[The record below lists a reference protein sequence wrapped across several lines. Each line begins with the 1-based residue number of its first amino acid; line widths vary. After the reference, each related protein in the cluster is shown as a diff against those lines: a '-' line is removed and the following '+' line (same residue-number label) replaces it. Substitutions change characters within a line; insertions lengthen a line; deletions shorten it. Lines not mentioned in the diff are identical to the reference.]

1 MQTVLVTG
9 GLGYIGSHTCISL
22 ITSGYKFII
31 FDSLNSSSYES
42 LKRISEFAIRF
53 GKDPNEI
60 FSFIKGDVR
69 ESNLLDK
76 IFKKAEKNK
85 TPIKKVIHFAGLKSV
100 SESHENPINY
110 WDVNVN
116 GTINLLKTMFKNNC
130 NEFIFSS
137 SAAIYGSSHFG
148 LINEDSLIK
157 PENPYAETK
166 AAVESI
172 LKASYNVNPHKLKIA
187 CLRYFNPIGAHP
199 FGSIEEN
206 SNNIFPY
213 LIKIASKKEKFLK
226 VFGNDWPTF
235 DGTGIRDYIHV
246 MDLAEGHIS
255 AMKYL
260 DLNKPQFIN
269 LNLGTGEG
277 TSVMQLVKTFEEV
290 NSCKINF
297 KFEERRNGDVPSLI
311 ADNKKASFVLN
322 WKPRRTLEKMCKDGW
337 EWGKLYS

>member
-1 MQTVLVTG
+1 MQTILVTG

-22 ITSGYKFII
+22 ITSGYRFII
-31 FDSLNSSSYES
+31 FDSLKSSSYQS
-42 LKRISEFAIRF
+42 LERISNFASQF
-53 GKDPNEI
+53 GGDPNKI

-69 ESNLLDK
+69 EAKLLDK
-76 IFKKAEKNK
+76 IFKQEDKNK
-85 TPIKKVIHFAGLKSV
+85 TPIKTVIHFAGLKSV
-100 SESHENPINY
+100 SESYENPLNY

-116 GTINLLKTMFKNNC
+116 GSINLLKIMLKNKC

-137 SAAIYGSSHFG
+137 SASIYGSSHFG
-148 LINEDSLIK
+148 LINEDYAIN

-166 AAVESI
+166 AAVESL
-172 LKASYNVNPHKLKIA
+172 LKASYDVNPNKLKIA

-199 FGSIEEN
+199 YGSIEEN

-213 LIKIASKKEKFLK
+213 LIKVASRKEKFLK

-260 DLNKPQFIN
+260 DLNKPKFLN

-277 TSVMQLVKTFEEV
+277 TSVMQLVKTFEKA
-290 NSCKINF
+290 NSCKIHF
-297 KFEERRNGDVPSLI
+297 KFKQRRNGDVPSLI
-311 ADNKKASFVLN
+311 ADNKKASLILN
-322 WKPRRTLEKMCKDGW
+322 WKPKRTLEKMCKDGW
-337 EWGKLYS
+337 EWKKLYS

>member
-1 MQTVLVTG
+1 MQTIFVTG

-22 ITSGYKFII
+22 INSGYKFII
-31 FDSLNSSSYES
+31 FDSLKSSSNKS
-42 LKRISEFAIRF
+42 LQRILNFANRF
-53 GKDPNEI
+53 GKDPSKI
-60 FSFIKGDVR
+60 FTFIEGDVR
-69 ESNLLDK
+69 DVKLLNK
-76 IFKKAEKNK
+76 IFKQEQENK
-85 TPIKKVIHFAGLKSV
+85 TPIKTVLHFAGLKSV
-100 SESHENPINY
+100 SESFVTPIDY

-116 GTINLLKTMFKNNC
+116 GSINLLKIMLKNNC
-130 NEFIFSS
+130 NQFIFSS
-137 SAAIYGSSHFG
+137 SASIYGSSHSG
-148 LINEDSLIK
+148 LINEDCGIN

-166 AAVESI
+166 AVVESI
-172 LKASYNVNPHKLKIA
+172 LKASYNAYQDKLKIA

-199 FGSIEEN
+199 SGTIEEN

-213 LIKIASKKEKFLK
+213 LIKVASKKEKFLK

-269 LNLGTGEG
+269 LNLGTGKG
-277 TSVMQLVKTFEEV
+277 TSVIELVKTFEEV

-311 ADNKKASFVLN
+311 ADNKKASFILN